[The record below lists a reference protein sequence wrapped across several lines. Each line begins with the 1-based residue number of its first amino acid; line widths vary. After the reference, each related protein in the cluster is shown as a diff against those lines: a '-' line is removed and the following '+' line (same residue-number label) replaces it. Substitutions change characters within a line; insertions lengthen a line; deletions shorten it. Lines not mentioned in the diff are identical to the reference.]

1 MDWEKKIEQGRDLTY
16 SREQDDEERRWRS
29 TNKGKSEKDG
39 KSYEISIE
47 DRKESIWNGMVDEVT
62 VIRQVG
68 VKVSDWEER
77 RVIERVQN

>member
-1 MDWEKKIEQGRDLTY
+1 
-16 SREQDDEERRWRS
+16 
-29 TNKGKSEKDG
+29 
-39 KSYEISIE
+39 
-47 DRKESIWNGMVDEVT
+47 MVDEVT

>member
-16 SREQDDEERRWRS
+16 SREQDDEEQRWKS